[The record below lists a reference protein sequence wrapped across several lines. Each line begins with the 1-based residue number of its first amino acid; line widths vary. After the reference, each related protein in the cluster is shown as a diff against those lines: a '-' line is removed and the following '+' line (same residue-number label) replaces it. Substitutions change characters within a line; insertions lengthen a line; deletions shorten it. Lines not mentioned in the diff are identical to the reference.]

1 MKSLQRLWPWL
12 RPYRTTLLIGLFW
25 VIITNGLIL
34 MTPQLLRWG
43 IAAIEQGNWADV
55 QFYAATMIVLTLL
68 GGGIRVISRLHFL
81 HTGRKVEVD
90 LRQAMFHRLLYQPG
104 PFFNDNRIGDLIS
117 RFTNDLTNVRMVAGF
132 GLVSLINAVVI
143 YTIAI
148 SLMVW
153 MSPSLTIAALAP
165 FPLMLLAVKRIS
177 RRLLLFSGQVQ
188 ERLGDISDMVEE
200 SVRGQLSLRSS
211 GFQQVRCRQFDDLN
225 DHYLEASVGMARM
238 RSLMGPVM
246 SVVTPLGILMVLYF
260 GGRQVIAGTLQLGDL
275 VAFNAYLV
283 QLTMPTMLLGW
294 ILTLIQRAAVGMER
308 ISLLLDLTAPLIGLP
323 EPQEI
328 PAEANQPPQI
338 DLNKLTFGYHDDK
351 PVLHDLT
358 LEIPAGTTI
367 GITGSVAS
375 GKSTLLHVLTG
386 RYPVVAGQVWI
397 DDLDLN
403 DVDVQRHSQRLCAV
417 LQEGKLFSGTLADNF
432 RFAAPDL
439 PDNDLHQVARQ
450 VSLEEEINQFSNGF
464 DTPIGEGGLTL
475 SGGQRQRVGVAR
487 ALARNRGLWLL
498 DDPFS
503 HLDTVTARKVWNEVR
518 GALKGRT
525 VLFASSRVSI
535 LQGADHIIVLDQ
547 GRIREQGDHES
558 LMEQRGEYA
567 RLVEREQLHREMEG
581 L

>member
-1 MKSLQRLWPWL
+1 MKSLHRLWPWL
-12 RPYRTTLLIGLFW
+12 RPYRTSLLIGLFW

-34 MTPQLLRWG
+34 MIPQMLRLG
-43 IAAIEQGNWADV
+43 IAAIEQGHWADV
-55 QFYAATMIVLTLL
+55 QFYAVTMVVVTLL

-81 HTGRKVEVD
+81 HAGRKVEVD

-104 PFFNDNRIGDLIS
+104 PFFNNHRIGDLIS

-132 GLVSLINAVVI
+132 GLVSLINAVVV

-153 MSPSLTIAALAP
+153 MSPTLTIAALVP
-165 FPLMLLAVKRIS
+165 FPIMLLAVKKIS
-177 RRLLLFSGQVQ
+177 RRLLLYSSQVQ

-211 GFQQVRCRQFDDLN
+211 GFQQVRCRQFDAQN
-225 DHYLEASVGMARM
+225 DHYLEAAVGMARM

-260 GGRQVIAGTLQLGDL
+260 GGRQVIAGTLQLGDM

-308 ISLLLDLTAPLIGLP
+308 ISLLLDLTAPSMALP
-323 EPQEI
+323 EPEKI
-328 PAEANQPPQI
+328 PPEADKAPHI
-338 DLNKLTFGYHDDK
+338 RLNALTFGYHADK
-351 PVLHDLT
+351 PVLNDLT
-358 LEIPAGTTI
+358 LEIPSGTTI
-367 GITGSVAS
+367 GITGAVAS
-375 GKSTLLHVLTG
+375 GKSTLLHLLTG
-386 RYPVVAGQVWI
+386 RYPVHSGQVWI
-397 DDLDLN
+397 DNQDLTDL
-403 DVDVQRHSQRLCAV
+403 DVQRHSQRLCAV
-417 LQEGKLFSGTLADNF
+417 LQEGKLFSGTLAENF
-432 RFAAPDL
+432 RFAAPNLEEDA
-439 PDNDLHQVARQ
+439 LHEVARK
-450 VSLEEEINQFSNGF
+450 VALENEINQFSNGF
-464 DTPIGEGGLTL
+464 DTLIGEGGLTL
-475 SGGQRQRVGVAR
+475 SGGQRQRVGVGR

-503 HLDTVTARKVWNEVR
+503 HLDTVTARKVWDEVR
-518 GALKGRT
+518 QALKGRT

-535 LQGADHIIVLDQ
+535 LQGADHILVLDQ
-547 GRIREQGDHES
+547 GRILEQGDHTS
-558 LMEQRGEYA
+558 LMAQHGEYA
-567 RLVEREQLHREMEG
+567 RLMEREQLHREMEG